1 MLSSEVVLSGRYR
14 LDERVATGGM
24 GDVWRGTDL
33 ILGRQVAVKVLLPS
47 LVSDPDFI
55 ARFRAEARIMAALRH
70 PGIVQVFDCGEDE
83 LPDGGRADY
92 LVMEFVTGVPLSKRI
107 EAEGRL
113 AVGETMSVVAQAA
126 QALHAAHLGGIVHRD
141 VKPSN
146 LLVQENGSVV
156 LVDFGVARS
165 TNVTSITSTN
175 AVPGTALYMAPEQA
189 AGRPVSGATDL
200 YALGAVAYCCL
211 TGSPPFTGDNPL
223 QVAVRHLD
231 DPPPE
236 LPHDIPEA
244 VRVLVAQA
252 LAKDP
257 ADRFSSGAAMAEA
270 ARTAVSDSSLPTAMV
285 PAGAAL
291 RDAGP
296 ETRADATAADSPQ
309 AGRRGRHGTLV
320 GALTAVLV
328 GLVALGAALSAVTT
342 ADTPDAVTVPTTSQ
356 SADTT
361 ARRGAAAERGPER
374 ARPGAPVPYNRLD
387 RQPDRIPVDVADHDA
402 APHVDTRPSR
412 PTRRRPT
419 TVRPT
424 ARVRPRPR
432 HRARRRRAR
441 HRRPAPRLPGTAAGT
456 GTPAQASA
464 RNPRSSRHS
473 RNRRNGHPASQ
484 HALGS
489 SPAVITDCSGVPGE
503 RGEVGR
509 HRPGLR
515 RPAAGGTGRRSRPG
529 RGRPRCRRRPGQ
541 AARLG

>member
-14 LDERVATGGM
+14 LDERIATGGM

-70 PGIVQVFDCGEDE
+70 PGIVQVFDCGEDD
-83 LPDGGRADY
+83 LPGGGRADY
-92 LVMEFVTGVPLSKRI
+92 LVMEFVTGQPLSKRI

-113 AVGETMSVVAQAA
+113 DVGVTMSVVAQAA

-146 LLVQENGSVV
+146 LLMQEDGTVV

-236 LPHDIPEA
+236 LPHEIPEA
-244 VRVLVAQA
+244 VRVLVERA

-270 ARTAVSDSSLPTAMV
+270 ARTAVSDGTLPTTVV
-285 PAGAAL
+285 PMAAAL

-296 ETRADATAADSPQ
+296 DTRTGMPAIDAPL
-309 AGRRGRHGTLV
+309 AGRRRRGKLV
-320 GALTAVLV
+320 GAMTAVLV
-328 GLVALGAALSAVTT
+328 GMTALGVALGAAQE
-342 ADTPDAVTVPTTSQ
+342 ADTPAVKVPTTAPTVLPSDAAAPPSTQ
-356 SADTT
+356 ESAPVRAPSLRPANSTTQATDSPSPEPPSPQPSESSEPTTPESPSPSAPDTT
-361 ARRGAAAERGPER
+361 E
-374 ARPGAPVPYNRLD
+374 
-387 RQPDRIPVDVADHDA
+387 
-402 APHVDTRPSR
+402 PSDPPSN
-412 PTRRRPT
+412 PTPSASATSSTPT
-419 TVRPT
+419 T
-424 ARVRPRPR
+424 A
-432 HRARRRRAR
+432 
-441 HRRPAPRLPGTAAGT
+441 PADEPPDT
-456 GTPAQASA
+456 GE
-464 RNPRSSRHS
+464 
-473 RNRRNGHPASQ
+473 
-484 HALGS
+484 
-489 SPAVITDCSGVPGE
+489 GE
-503 RGEVGR
+503 
-509 HRPGLR
+509 
-515 RPAAGGTGRRSRPG
+515 GG
-529 RGRPRCRRRPGQ
+529 
-541 AARLG
+541 